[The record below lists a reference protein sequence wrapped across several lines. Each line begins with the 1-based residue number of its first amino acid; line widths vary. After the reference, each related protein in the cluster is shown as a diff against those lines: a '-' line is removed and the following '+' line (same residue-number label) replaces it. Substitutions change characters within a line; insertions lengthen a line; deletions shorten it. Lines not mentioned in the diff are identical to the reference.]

1 MKAMIESAVPPVR
14 AEEAMMEMKDIR
26 ENAKKKFGGVC
37 RVCPRCDGVVCA
49 GEVPGMGGAGSGAS
63 FISNV
68 SALAALRLNMR
79 TVHGAKNPD
88 CTSSLFGIDCSM
100 PVLAAPMTGISYN
113 CGGALPENEF
123 IDMIVSGSADAGAIG
138 MTGDGADP
146 AMYHS
151 GIEAVTRMNGRG
163 IPVIKPRS
171 QEEIR
176 RLIRIAEDSGA
187 PAVGMD
193 IDGAGLVTMALKGQP
208 VGPKTADELAEIVS
222 FTSLPFI
229 LKGIMTPEEALIA
242 RDAGVKAVVVSNH
255 GGRILDFTPGVAD
268 VLPGIAGCVA
278 GSMTVLA
285 DGGVRSGVDVLKY
298 LALGAD
304 AVLVGRPL
312 ITGAFGGGREGVS
325 FMLEKMKRELA
336 QAMLLTGTAAVKDV
350 SPSVLFG

>member
-1 MKAMIESAVPPVR
+1 
-14 AEEAMMEMKDIR
+14 MKDIR
-26 ENAKKKFGGVC
+26 ENAKLKLKGFC

-49 GEVPGMGGAGSGAS
+49 GEVPGMGGAGTGAS
-63 FISNV
+63 FMSNV
-68 SALAALRLNMR
+68 DSLASWRLNMR

-88 CTSSLFGIDCSM
+88 SSLSLFGINCSM

-113 CGGALPENEF
+113 CGGALSENEF
-123 IDMIVSGSADAGAIG
+123 IDMIVSGSADAGTIG

-151 GIEAVTRMNGRG
+151 GIEAVRRVNGRA

-176 RLIRIAEDSGA
+176 RLIRIAEDAGS

-222 FTSLPFI
+222 FTKLPFI
-229 LKGIMTPEEALIA
+229 LKGVMTPDEAIAA
-242 RDAGVKAVVVSNH
+242 RDAGVKAIVVSNH
-255 GGRILDFTPGVAD
+255 GGRILDFTPGVAE
-268 VLPGIAGCVA
+268 VLPDIAECV
-278 GSMTVLA
+278 GESMTVLA
-285 DGGVRSGVDVLKY
+285 DGGVRTGVDVLKY

-312 ITGAFGGGREGVS
+312 IVGAFGGGREGVKLV
-325 FMLEKMKRELA
+325 LEKIRSELS
-336 QAMLLTGTAAVKDV
+336 QAMILTGSASADSVGH
-350 SPSVLFG
+350 SVLFG